1 MLYLVRHGE
10 TDWNK
15 LKRFQS
21 RSEVPLNARGEAQAA
36 AIRDELN
43 ARGVRFLAAYCS
55 PLGRARRTAEVILDG
70 SGTPLAVEEGLIELE
85 FGGFEGRLESELRSE
100 LGEAFESWRESHYT
114 LPPPLGGED
123 IITGAERVRPALERM
138 RPQALIE
145 DVLAVAHQ
153 AVFMALK
160 VAITGRTDVASAR
173 AFKQN
178 NDEVEAWDLARGECY
193 ARFKVD
199 VPPEVIEVENS

>member
-21 RSEVPLNARGEAQAA
+21 RTEVPLNARGEAQAA
-36 AIRDELN
+36 AIRAELQ
-43 ARGVRFLAAYCS
+43 ARDVEFIQAYCS
-55 PLGRARRTAEVILDG
+55 PMGRARRTAEIILA
-70 SGTPLAVEEGLIELE
+70 GTTAPLAVEDELIELE
-85 FGGFEGRLESELRSE
+85 FGGFEGRLESELREE
-100 LGEAFESWRESHYT
+100 LGPEFDRWRDSHYT
-114 LPPPLGGED
+114 LAPPYGGED
-123 IITGAERVRPALERM
+123 IISGAERVRPALERI
-138 RPQALIE
+138 RPQALMQ

-178 NDEVEAWDLARGECY
+178 NDEVEAWDLARQECY
-193 ARFKVD
+193 LRFTAA
-199 VPPEVIEVENS
+199 VPVE

>member
-36 AIRDELN
+36 LIRDELRR
-43 ARGVRFLAAYCS
+43 RGVEFLHAYCS
-55 PLGRARRTAEVILDG
+55 PMGRAQRTAEIILA
-70 SGTPLAVEEGLIELE
+70 GTPTPLTVEPGLIELE
-85 FGGFEGRLESELRSE
+85 FGGFEGRLESELRAE
-100 LGEAFESWRESHYT
+100 LGAEYDRWRDSHYT
-114 LPPPLGGED
+114 LTPPYGGED
-123 IITGAERVRPALERM
+123 ILSGAERVRPALERL
-138 RPQALIE
+138 RPQALVQ

-160 VAITGRTDVASAR
+160 VAITGRTDVASAQS
-173 AFKQN
+173 FKQN

-193 ARFKVD
+193 LRFQVH
-199 VPPEVIEVENS
+199 VPED

>member
-36 AIRDELN
+36 AIRDEL
-43 ARGVRFLAAYCS
+43 RGRGAGFLAAYCS
-55 PLGRARRTAEVILDG
+55 PLGRAKRTAEIILAG
-70 SGTPLAVEEGLIELE
+70 TATPLLIEEGLIELE
-85 FGGFEGRLESELRSE
+85 FGEFEGRLESELREE
-100 LGEAFESWRESHYT
+100 LGEEFDRWRDSHYT
-114 LPPPLGGED
+114 LAPPLGGEN
-123 IITGAERVRPALERM
+123 ILSGAQRVRPALERL
-138 RPQALIE
+138 RPQALAE

-178 NDEVEAWDLARGECY
+178 NDEVEVWDLARKECY

-199 VPPEVIEVENS
+199 VPEDV